1 MVLLA
6 VSGSITLPAKRIP
19 QPEPLSPEGA
29 SFSRLELTRCINW
42 LPTGTVKIP
51 LQRKGFTRPERVTL
65 DTAQTQSLLRPRRQ
79 GPHRLLLAAGIF
91 HVDYRFNK
99 HKSVVCNG
107 LFLIFM
113 GTLLAVSRSNNLTT
127 TTHRQPEKQLQVP
140 QSLKP

>member
-29 SFSRLELTRCINW
+29 SFSRLELTGCINW
-42 LPTGTVKIP
+42 SPAGTVKIP

-79 GPHRLLLAAGIF
+79 GPHRLPLAAGIF
-91 HVDYRFNK
+91 HVDYRFYK
-99 HKSVVCNG
+99 HKSVVCNV
-107 LFLIFM
+107 LFLNLL
-113 GTLLAVSRSNNLTT
+113 GALLAVSRSITLTT
-127 TTHRQPEKQLQVP
+127 SITIRRR
-140 QSLKP
+140 SLAEGD